1 MRPLFLDFEEDYPGS
16 YNNDYQYMFG
26 DDILVAPVTKPR
38 VAEWTVY
45 LPGKLIRNI
54 CDFQILLKTHYFYL
68 YIKYSLT
75 VEVVFYWLGNEKWIW
90 LWNDDQKDP
99 EVIEGPASVSVNATM
114 GYPPVFYRHES
125 KWANVLRKIASNH
138 KL

>member
-26 DDILVAPVTKPR
+26 DDILVAPVTEPR

-54 CDFQILLKTHYFYL
+54 THIQILLKTYYFISTDILIYTL
-68 YIKYSLT
+68 NIL
-75 VEVVFYWLGNEKWIW
+75 
-90 LWNDDQKDP
+90 
-99 EVIEGPASVSVNATM
+99 
-114 GYPPVFYRHES
+114 
-125 KWANVLRKIASNH
+125 
-138 KL
+138 